1 MKASRSVERSA
12 ASWPPRKAAAAA
24 LAEVRRG
31 GKLDGALE
39 RFVRHRL
46 ERRDASFAEELAKAV
61 VRNRRF
67 IDYQLSRVASEPLGK
82 LPPAV
87 VDVLR
92 IGAVE
97 LFLMNTPAY
106 AAVAEAVSA
115 VKGSRFAG
123 LAPFVNGV
131 LRRLASWDAP
141 AEPGGDDAERLGVKY
156 SHPDWLVRR
165 WLERFGPGEAEKLL
179 AANNAAAPLSV
190 YPNPTRTDREGLTAA
205 LQEAGCR
212 VAPGPLASLAVE
224 LGERR
229 LTELQAFSDGLLIV
243 IDPASSLG
251 PRWLSPP
258 AASTALD
265 LCAGAGGK
273 AVQLAWAVGP
283 SGKVVAVDNDGRKL
297 KACAGA
303 ARRLGLGNIEIR
315 RADIL
320 KDELPSADYVF
331 LDAPCTNL
339 GVIRRK
345 PDVKWRLRPEDV
357 EAAAAKEE
365 SLLGRGVAALAPGGR
380 LVYNVCSFEPEENER
395 VVERVAE
402 RTGASLAFCPKEEFG
417 GLCEGQYL
425 RTWPHRD
432 GCNGG
437 FVAMLRRRN

>member
-1 MKASRSVERSA
+1 MKVSRSVERSA
-12 ASWPPRKAAAAA
+12 DSSPPRKAAAAA
-24 LAEVRRG
+24 LAAVRRR
-31 GKLDGALE
+31 GKLDEALE
-39 RFVRHRL
+39 RFVRRRL

-67 IDYQLSRVASEPLGK
+67 IDYQLGRVATRPLEK

-97 LFLMNTPAY
+97 LFFMNTPAY

-115 VKGSRFAG
+115 VKDSRFAG
-123 LAPFVNGV
+123 LAPLVNGV

-141 AEPGGDDAERLGVKY
+141 AEPGGDDVEKLGVKY

-165 WLERFGPGEAEKLL
+165 WLERLGPGEAEALL
-179 AANNAAAPLSV
+179 AANNAPAPLNV

-205 LQEAGCR
+205 LRETGCR

-229 LTELQAFSDGLLIV
+229 LTELRAFAEGSFLV

-251 PRWLSPP
+251 PRWLAPP

-273 AVQLAWAVGP
+273 TVQLAWAVGP
-283 SGKVVAVDNDGRKL
+283 AGKVVAVDNDGRKL
-297 KACAGA
+297 KACAAA
-303 ARRLGLGNIEIR
+303 ARRLGLSNVEIR

-320 KDELPSADYVF
+320 KDELPPCDYVF
-331 LDAPCTNL
+331 LDVPCTNL

-345 PDVKWRLRPEDV
+345 PDVKWRVRPEDV
-357 EAAAAKEE
+357 GAAAATQEA
-365 SLLGRGVAALAPGGR
+365 LLARGVGALAPGGW
-380 LVYNVCSFEPEENER
+380 LVYNVCSLEPEENER
-395 VVERVAE
+395 VVERVAD
-402 RTGASLAFCPKEEFG
+402 RAGVSFAFCPKEEFG
-417 GLCEGQYL
+417 DLCDGQYL